1 MNKISYYIL
10 ALLVAISLYSC
21 EDVQTGPRKPSG
33 PWNAGPITEF
43 TVTPINGGAEITY
56 TIPDDPDILYVLA
69 EYERNGKIFTEKS
82 SIHTNKITI
91 EGFHR
96 VDG

>member
-21 EDVQTGPRKPSG
+21 EDVQTGPREPSA

-43 TVTPINGGAEITY
+43 TVTPINGGPRSP
-56 TIPDDPDILYVLA
+56 IPSPMI
-69 EYERNGKIFTEKS
+69 RTS
-82 SIHTNKITI
+82 CTC
-91 EGFHR
+91 
-96 VDG
+96 